1 MKAGRPAGLVAAARR
16 WLYDPPRPTP
26 DDAGRMPLRSVVDG
40 WRRLYR
46 EVSEAG
52 GSTIDTPLPGS
63 GPLAVGAR
71 TVVQLDGDLICL
83 VDESWAD
90 DATLQAHLEGVE
102 TWFAGLRAIVV
113 ATRAALRTAGL
124 VLGALVGLAT
134 GAVAGTLGNA
144 SYGMVAFALSL
155 AAAPL
160 FGELARGA
168 VRFAV
173 GRALR

>member
-1 MKAGRPAGLVAAARR
+1 
-16 WLYDPPRPTP
+16 
-26 DDAGRMPLRSVVDG
+26 MPFRSLVDG
-40 WRRLYR
+40 CRRLYR
-46 EVSEAG
+46 EISEAG

-71 TVVQLDGDLICL
+71 TVVQLDGDLICV
-83 VDESWAD
+83 VDESSAD
-90 DATLQAHLEGVE
+90 DATLLRAHLERVE
-102 TWFAGLRAIVV
+102 TWFAGLRSIVV
-113 ATRAALRTAGL
+113 ATGAALRTAGL

-144 SYGMVAFALSL
+144 SYGVMAFALSL

-160 FGELARGA
+160 FGQLARGA